1 MRFGG
6 LLGTDVN
13 FAGNSDCFLPA
24 ETKAKSMSL
33 KATIVRNGLVRKDAH
48 QVRANLLERAIDKF
62 SQESN
67 LSRCLSIDISLPSVA
82 KKRVSIS
89 KLCSLTEGVKT
100 PVVFNTRC
108 FRTKRFAEIGFVQT
122 SGNLHSTTQV
132 HFCDGETEHSKF

>member
-1 MRFGG
+1 LAITTKSERIKRFGG

-13 FAGNSDCFLPA
+13 FAGNSDCFLSE

-33 KATIVRNGLVRKDAH
+33 KATVVRNGLVRKDAY

-82 KKRVSIS
+82 KKSFDFKTLFSYRRCENTCRV
-89 KLCSLTEGVKT
+89 
-100 PVVFNTRC
+100 
-108 FRTKRFAEIGFVQT
+108 Q
-122 SGNLHSTTQV
+122 HSM
-132 HFCDGETEHSKF
+132 F